1 MYNWLNCN
9 HLHGSRVYNFNL
21 EENKMIQEDKNMIIE
36 ELLKQKRRFQLKTS
50 TLIHN
55 SDNYHELSGRIWA
68 YNDMIAFINSIKCK

>member
-1 MYNWLNCN
+1 MYNWLSCN
-9 HLHGSRVYNFNL
+9 HLLGSRIYSFTL
-21 EENKMIQEDKNMIIE
+21 DDKMIQEDKNMIIE
-36 ELLKQKRRFQLKTS
+36 ELLKQKRRFELETS

>member
-1 MYNWLNCN
+1 
-9 HLHGSRVYNFNL
+9 
-21 EENKMIQEDKNMIIE
+21 MIQEDKNMIIE